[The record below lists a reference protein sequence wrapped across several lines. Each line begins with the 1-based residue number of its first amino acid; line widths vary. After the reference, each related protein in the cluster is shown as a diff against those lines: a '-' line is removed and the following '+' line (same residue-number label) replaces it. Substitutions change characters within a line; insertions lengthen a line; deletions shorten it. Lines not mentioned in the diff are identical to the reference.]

1 MGKIKIGDYQPC
13 PFCGTPND
21 IELSRVD
28 IQDREGFPV
37 AMSCATCGCVGPW
50 DYCPVSDENYWLA
63 TAVHKWNQQA
73 ALNELAQ
80 LRAER
85 DALKARVEEL
95 TEVANYAANVCNAAT
110 ISTSKS
116 EETAYAIGMLE
127 RAICRP
133 YQVNASERNTTPGGD
148 E

>member
-1 MGKIKIGDYQPC
+1 MDNVKIGDCQPC

-28 IQDREGFPV
+28 VQDREGFPV

-50 DYCPVSDENYWLA
+50 DYCPISDENYWLA
-63 TAVHKWNQQA
+63 TAMHKWNQQS
-73 ALNELAQ
+73 ALNELSQ

-85 DALKARVEEL
+85 DGLKARVETRDALINVMAPMHQL
-95 TEVANYAANVCNAAT
+95 TCRNHKSCPICKAYDKY
-110 ISTSKS
+110 SKEIDGES
-116 EETAYAIGMLE
+116 
-127 RAICRP
+127 
-133 YQVNASERNTTPGGD
+133 VDTTPGGD

>member
-1 MGKIKIGDYQPC
+1 MDKVKIVDCQPC

-28 IQDREGFPV
+28 VQDREGFPV

-50 DYCPVSDENYWLA
+50 DYCPVSDEMYWLA
-63 TAVHKWNQQA
+63 TAIHKWNQQS
-73 ALNELAQ
+73 ALNELAS

-95 TEVANYAANVCNAAT
+95 ERELDEAHKEIAH
-110 ISTSKS
+110 
-116 EETAYAIGMLE
+116 LE
-127 RAICRP
+127 WELYTCR
-133 YQVNASERNTTPGGD
+133 N
-148 E
+148 

>member
-73 ALNELAQ
+73 ALNELAT
-80 LRAER
+80 LRQER

-95 TEVANYAANVCNAAT
+95 EGENRQLAFAVRFALALTFAT
-110 ISTSKS
+110 D
-116 EETAYAIGMLE
+116 ACL
-127 RAICRP
+127 
-133 YQVNASERNTTPGGD
+133 
-148 E
+148 

>member
-1 MGKIKIGDYQPC
+1 MDNVKIGDCQPC

-28 IQDREGFPV
+28 VQDREGFPV

-50 DYCPVSDENYWLA
+50 DYCPVSDEIYWLA
-63 TAVHKWNQQA
+63 TAIHKWNQQS
-73 ALNELAQ
+73 ALNELTQ

-95 TEVANYAANVCNAAT
+95 EN
-110 ISTSKS
+110 
-116 EETAYAIGMLE
+116 IGERIGRARLLLDGDFSQALDDLE
-127 RAICRP
+127 RLL
-133 YQVNASERNTTPGGD
+133 NTTPGGD